1 MNLSD
6 AFTALAIK
14 QIAQVDIPKR
24 GSNQHEING
33 TSQLRRFFKTAER
46 LQTNIHWHYFSDGK
60 EIINEDGSLTFYD
73 ARLKSADRTGRSE
86 WRGYYTGDFLSV
98 ASPGDVLLL
107 AKTHDGE
114 LHGMLFEAASN
125 WLRSVMLLLK

>member
-6 AFTALAIK
+6 AFTSIAIK

-46 LQTNIHWHYFSDGK
+46 LKTAIHWHYFADGK
-60 EIINEDGSLTFYD
+60 EIQSEEGSLTFYD
-73 ARLKSADRTGRSE
+73 ARLKSAARTGRSE
-86 WRGYYTGDFLSV
+86 WRGYYSGDFLS
-98 ASPGDVLLL
+98 AANPNDVLL
-107 AKTHDGE
+107 
-114 LHGMLFEAASN
+114 
-125 WLRSVMLLLK
+125 